1 MTTASLGW
9 RRVFSLF
16 AEVGIVLADALWRRT
31 VRGDHSAI
39 FHLVSRRGSEW
50 RRESRQRR
58 WRGRVPLW
66 WPLTRQ
72 AVIQQVLHVCWK
84 RHVVCVARV
93 VFVDGKVMPRF
104 TPLPGVLVLDI
115 GTKPVHTRASCDPSP
130 VRTARPRHAERARA
144 RMDAEAGARAYSYV
158 SRRCLQT
165 VSSDCILFCWLAS
178 RPRCMP
184 SLRCPHLAHSTPAC
198 LRHHRPARRK
208 MHHQLL
214 HADR

>member
-16 AEVGIVLADALWRRT
+16 AEVGIVLAEALWRRT

-115 GTKPVHTRASCDPSP
+115 GTKPVHTRKLLPQPRAHGASSP
-130 VRTARPRHAERARA
+130 RRARA

-165 VSSDCILFCWLAS
+165 VSSDCILFCSLAS

-198 LRHHRPARRK
+198 LRHHRPAHRK
-208 MHHQLL
+208 MHQQLL

>member
-84 RHVVCVARV
+84 IHVVCVARV

-115 GTKPVHTRASCDPSP
+115 GTKPVHTRASCYPSP
-130 VRTARPRHAERARA
+130 VRTARPRHAERAREWM
-144 RMDAEAGARAYSYV
+144 RRQEREHIHT
-158 SRRCLQT
+158 SRVGVFRLYLQT
-165 VSSDCILFCWLAS
+165 VSFSARWLLGRAACHLFVV
-178 RPRCMP
+178 RI
-184 SLRCPHLAHSTPAC
+184 
-198 LRHHRPARRK
+198 
-208 MHHQLL
+208 
-214 HADR
+214 